1 MTVSGLGGR
10 VVMDYEVDYAEGEK
24 EGCSSKLTIEH
35 RIFYVK
41 LLMVPLGSAVYYA
54 GDQHGILKEIS
65 KAEFEFWLKVLA
77 EKEQVIEAIKKKL
90 GVGKKYAL

>member
-1 MTVSGLGGR
+1 VEASMV
-10 VVMDYEVDYAEGEK
+10 YEVDYAAGEK

-41 LLMVPLGSAVYYA
+41 LFELPPESARYYA

-65 KAEFEFWLKVLA
+65 KGEFDFWLKVLA
-77 EKEQVIEAIKKKL
+77 DNEQEIEYIKKKISL
-90 GVGKKYAL
+90 GKKYTL

>member
-1 MTVSGLGGR
+1 
-10 VVMDYEVDYAEGEK
+10 MDYEVDYLAGEK

-41 LLMVPLGSAVYYA
+41 LFTFPPDSEKYYA

-65 KAEFEFWLKVLA
+65 KSEFEFWLKVLA
-77 EKEQVIEAIKKKL
+77 EKEQIIQAIKKKISL
-90 GVGKKYAL
+90 GKRYTL

>member
-1 MTVSGLGGR
+1 MV
-10 VVMDYEVDYAEGEK
+10 YEVDYAAGEK

-41 LLMVPLGSAVYYA
+41 LFKLPPESAKYYA

-65 KAEFEFWLKVLA
+65 KAEFDFWLKVLA
-77 EKEQVIEAIKKKL
+77 DNEQEIEDIKNKISL
-90 GVGKKYAL
+90 GKKYTL